1 MSAISVVLADDEL
14 LLREA
19 IMTLLCLND
28 DIEVV
33 GTAQDGKE
41 AIEVITRLRPDI
53 AVLDLEMPKL
63 DGLEV
68 AAAILE
74 NIREH
79 PGRFTHQIRSSG
91 GVAARTQYRGACVCY
106 ESDFS

>member
-41 AIEVITRLRPDI
+41 AIEVITRLAPTSPCLTLRC
-53 AVLDLEMPKL
+53 L
-63 DGLEV
+63 
-68 AAAILE
+68 
-74 NIREH
+74 
-79 PGRFTHQIRSSG
+79 S
-91 GVAARTQYRGACVCY
+91 
-106 ESDFS
+106 